1 MLVSQGMSSGVGNH
15 GNGCEWSVGGGGEL
29 WGLNELLS
37 HRDVLLDKQQAVQ
50 TPLYSHLL
58 NTPLSGDGNIVLYRR
73 VRFKTNGEFI

>member
-15 GNGCEWSVGGGGEL
+15 GNGCEWSVGGGEL

-58 NTPLSGDGNIVLYRR
+58 NTPLSGGGNIVLYRR